1 MSIANFNPQ
10 PRIETRSMYQFTAG
24 RPECRPADELVYR
37 EDDPSS
43 SLYYIEVGRS
53 GYTACCWTDVATPDL
68 FTAQANGSDS
78 RAVSGGLHLPRRSA
92 ICT

>member
-43 SLYYIEVGRS
+43 SLYYIEVGAVRICRLLLDGRRYTRS
-53 GYTACCWTDVATPDL
+53 
-68 FTAQANGSDS
+68 F
-78 RAVSGGLHLPRRSA
+78 
-92 ICT
+92 